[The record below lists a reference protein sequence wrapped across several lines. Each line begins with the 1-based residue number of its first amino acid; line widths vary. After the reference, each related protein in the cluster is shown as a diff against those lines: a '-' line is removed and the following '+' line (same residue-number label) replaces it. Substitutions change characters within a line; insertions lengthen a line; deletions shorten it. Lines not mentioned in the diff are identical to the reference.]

1 MKDWNTKQMYWVPR
15 PHSDDMEQQTEWFNQ
30 VLTTSI
36 QLYFQQEC
44 EYSSLEEVVPPT
56 DRWLE
61 KKTGVQQ
68 ITFQERTVVM
78 LALMPHVCP
87 QVLDIFF
94 VQNKNF
100 DRQYTE
106 FGGWKGLSH
115 GGFLPTG
122 ETASFIIAGE
132 DVEKRKSVV
141 SMFQK
146 DHWFYGRNILRL
158 EGANEGEP
166 FLSGQ
171 LRVSEEF
178 LSRVMLDKEYKPDYN
193 IGFPAKRITTA
204 LEWEDM
210 VVDYQ
215 VASELDEICTWIE
228 SGKIIMDDWG
238 LSRFLKAGYRS
249 LFYGPPG
256 TGKTLAATL
265 LGKRNGMDVYRVDL
279 SMIVSKYIGET
290 EKNLARV
297 FDLAE
302 NRNWILFF
310 DEADALF
317 GKRTSTNTSNDR
329 HANQEVAYLL
339 QRIEDFPG
347 IIILATNLRSNIDE
361 AFSRRF
367 QSVIYFPMPTEELRA
382 KLWRKMLP
390 SDWLDWL
397 DNDAEEVINM
407 AAQTELSGGS
417 IANVVRRCALYI
429 VRSGTGQLDRTILKE
444 ALEKEKMKV

>member
-1 MKDWNTKQMYWVPR
+1 MLTA
-15 PHSDDMEQQTEWFNQ
+15 HIEWFNQ
-30 VLTTSI
+30 MLTTAL
-36 QLYFQQEC
+36 QLYFQQGC
-44 EYSSLEEVVPPT
+44 EYSSIEEVTPPDDGWLEEV
-56 DRWLE
+56 
-61 KKTGVQQ
+61 TGRQD
-68 ITFQERTVVM
+68 ITFSERVVVM
-78 LALMPHVCP
+78 LALMPHTSP
-87 QVLDIFF
+87 QSLDIFF

-122 ETASFIIAGE
+122 ETASFILAGE
-132 DVEKRKSVV
+132 DLERKKEVIR
-141 SMFQK
+141 MFQK
-146 DHWFYGRNILRL
+146 DHWFYAQNILRL
-158 EGANEGEP
+158 EGAGEGEP

-171 LRVSEEF
+171 LRPSEEF
-178 LSRVMLDKEYKPDYN
+178 LSHVLLDREYKPDYN
-193 IGFPAKRITTA
+193 IGFPAKRITTP

-210 VVDYQ
+210 ILDY
-215 VASELDEICTWIE
+215 ATLEALEEINTWIRHQHT
-228 SGKIIMDDWG
+228 IMEDWG
-238 LSRFLKAGYRS
+238 LKRFLKPGYRA

-265 LGKRNGMDVYRVDL
+265 LGKKNDMDVYREDL

-290 EKNLARV
+290 EKNLAKV
-297 FDLAE
+297 FDMAE

-347 IIILATNLRSNIDE
+347 TVILATNLKSNIDE

-367 QSVIYFPMPTEELRA
+367 QSIIYFPMPDEELRA
-382 KLWRKMLP
+382 ALWRSMLP
-390 SDWLDWL
+390 KEWLGD
-397 DNDAEEVINM
+397 DAEELIAT

-417 IANVVRRCALYI
+417 IANVVRRCAVTLI
-429 VRSGTGQLDRTILKE
+429 KAQKQMLNPVLLCDSIHREENGT
-444 ALEKEKMKV
+444 

>member
-1 MKDWNTKQMYWVPR
+1 MNEYIA
-15 PHSDDMEQQTEWFNQ
+15 WFNQ
-30 VLTTSI
+30 VLTVAI
-36 QLYFQQEC
+36 QHYFQQES
-44 EYSSLEEVVPPT
+44 EYSSLEQLSSPSNGWV
-56 DRWLE
+56 E
-61 KKTGVQQ
+61 KVTGEQNV
-68 ITFQERTVVM
+68 TFHERIVVM
-78 LALMPHVCP
+78 LTLMPHICP
-87 QVLDIFF
+87 QILDIFF

-122 ETASFIIAGE
+122 ETAVFLIAGE
-132 DVEKRKSVV
+132 DTEKRKSVIEY
-141 SMFQK
+141 FQK
-146 DHWFYGRNILRL
+146 DHWFYTKNILHL
-158 EGANEGEP
+158 EGAGEGEP

-171 LRVSEEF
+171 LRTSDEF
-178 LSRVMLDKEYKPDYN
+178 LSRVLLNKEYKPDYN
-193 IGFPAKRITTA
+193 IGFPAKRITTK
-204 LEWEDM
+204 LDWEDLI
-210 VVDYQ
+210 VDYQ
-215 VASELDEICTWIE
+215 VANELEEINTWIS
-228 SGKIIMDDWG
+228 SGNTIMEDWG
-238 LSRFLKAGYRS
+238 LSRILKAGYRS

-265 LGKRNGMDVYRVDL
+265 LGKKNKMDVYRIDL

-339 QRIEDFPG
+339 QRIEDFLG
-347 IIILATNLRSNIDE
+347 MIILATNLRSNIDE

-367 QSVIYFPMPTEELRA
+367 QSIIYFPMPTEDLRA
-382 KLWRKMLP
+382 EIWRKMLKNWP
-390 SDWLDWL
+390 VPVD
-397 DNDAEEVINM
+397 EELINI
-407 AAQTELSGGS
+407 AAATELSGGS
-417 IANVVRRCALYI
+417 ITNVVRRCALSS
-429 VRSGTGQLDRTILKE
+429 VNKKDQSLSQSILKN
-444 ALEKEKMKV
+444 ALQKEKLKL

>member
-1 MKDWNTKQMYWVPR
+1 MREYI
-15 PHSDDMEQQTEWFNQ
+15 EWFNQ
-30 VLTTSI
+30 VLTVAI
-36 QLYFQQEC
+36 QLYFHQES
-44 EYSSLEEVVPPT
+44 EYKQLKDVYPPRNGWMEAMTGQTDTNFEERIV
-56 DRWLE
+56 
-61 KKTGVQQ
+61 
-68 ITFQERTVVM
+68 IM
-78 LALMPHVCP
+78 LALMPHICP
-87 QVLDIFF
+87 QILDIFF

-122 ETASFIIAGE
+122 ETASFILAGE
-132 DVEKRKSVV
+132 DVEKRKEVIH
-141 SMFQK
+141 MFSK
-146 DHWFYGRNILRL
+146 SHWFYGKNILRL
-158 EGANEGEP
+158 EGAGEGEP
-166 FLSGQ
+166 LLSSQ

-178 LSRVMLDKEYKPDYN
+178 LSRVQLDVEYKPDYTT
-193 IGFPAKRITTA
+193 GFPAKRITTE
-204 LEWEDM
+204 LDWEDL
-210 VVDYQ
+210 VLDYQ
-215 VASELDEICTWIE
+215 VTTELEEINTWIS
-228 SGKIIMDDWG
+228 SGKIIMEDWG
-238 LSRFLKAGYRS
+238 LSRILKAGYRS

-256 TGKTLAATL
+256 TGKTLAVTL
-265 LGKRNGMDVYRVDL
+265 LGKKNNMDVYRIDL

-290 EKNLARV
+290 EKNLAKV

-347 IIILATNLRSNIDE
+347 MVILATNLRSNIDE

-382 KLWRKMLP
+382 EIWRKMLKGWP
-390 SDWLDWL
+390 EDVDEDL
-397 DNDAEEVINM
+397 ITM
-407 AAQTELSGGS
+407 AARTELSGGS
-417 IANVVRRCALYI
+417 IANVVRRCALAT
-429 VRSGTGQLDRTILKE
+429 VNQKNQSLDKLILKN
-444 ALEKEKMKV
+444 ALQKEKLK

>member
-1 MKDWNTKQMYWVPR
+1 MQFYIL
-15 PHSDDMEQQTEWFNQ
+15 WFNQ
-30 VLTTSI
+30 ILTTAI

-44 EYSSLEEVVPPT
+44 EYSSLEEIVPPN
-56 DRWLE
+56 DGWLE
-61 KKTGVQQ
+61 DVTLVSE
-68 ITFQERTVVM
+68 ITFDERVIIM
-78 LALMPHVCP
+78 LTLIPHINP
-87 QVLDIFF
+87 QTLDIFF

-106 FGGWKGLSH
+106 FGGWKGISH

-122 ETASFIIAGE
+122 ETAVFITAGE
-132 DVEKRKSVV
+132 NIEKKKEIIKL
-141 SMFQK
+141 FQK
-146 DHWFYGRNILRL
+146 DHWFYTRNILRL
-158 EGANEGEP
+158 EGAGDGEP

-178 LSRVMLDKEYKPDYN
+178 LSRVLLDREYKPDYN
-193 IGFPAKRITTA
+193 IGFPAKRITSE
-204 LEWEDM
+204 LNWEDM
-210 VVDYQ
+210 VLDYQ
-215 VASELDEICTWIE
+215 VTAELEEINTWISSHE
-228 SGKIIMDDWG
+228 IIMKEWG
-238 LSRFLKAGYRS
+238 LARFLKAGYRS

-265 LGKRNGMDVYRVDL
+265 LGKKNGMDVYRIDL

-290 EKNLARV
+290 EKNLAKV

-347 IIILATNLRSNIDE
+347 TVILATNLRSNIDE

-367 QSVIYFPMPTEELRA
+367 QSVIYFPMPSKDLRA
-382 KLWRKMLP
+382 ELWRKMLP
-390 SDWLDWL
+390 KDWIGSNGEDLIEIA
-397 DNDAEEVINM
+397 AE
-407 AAQTELSGGS
+407 TELSGGS
-417 IANVVRRCALYI
+417 IANVVRRCALFLVETKDKY
-429 VRSGTGQLDRTILKE
+429 LNKMILKE
-444 ALEKEKMKV
+444 ALQKEKLKY

>member
-1 MKDWNTKQMYWVPR
+1 MTAHVD
-15 PHSDDMEQQTEWFNQ
+15 WFNRI
-30 VLTTSI
+30 LTVAI
-36 QLYFQQEC
+36 QLYFRQGC
-44 EYSSLEEVVPPT
+44 EYASIEEVAPPA
-56 DRWLE
+56 DGWLE
-61 KKTGVQQ
+61 DMTGRQE
-68 ITFQERTVVM
+68 ITFGERAAIM
-78 LALMPHVCP
+78 LSLMPHICP
-87 QVLDIFF
+87 QALDIFF
-94 VQNKNF
+94 VQNKDF

-132 DVEKRKSVV
+132 DIEKKKAVIR
-141 SMFQK
+141 MFQR
-146 DHWFYGRNILRL
+146 DHWLYTQNILHL
-158 EGANEGEP
+158 EGAGEGEP

-171 LRVSEEF
+171 LRPSEEF
-178 LSRVMLDKEYKPDYN
+178 LSHVLLDKEYKPDYT
-193 IGFPAKRITTA
+193 IGFPAKLITTPLEWKDLILDYNTQKA
-204 LEWEDM
+204 LED
-210 VVDYQ
+210 
-215 VASELDEICTWIE
+215 INTWIE
-228 SGKIIMDDWG
+228 HQHTIMEDWG
-238 LSRFLKAGYRS
+238 LKRILKPGYRA

-265 LGKRNGMDVYRVDL
+265 LGKKNHMDVYRVDL

-290 EKNLARV
+290 EKNLSKV

-347 IIILATNLRSNIDE
+347 IVILATNLKSNIDE

-367 QSVIYFPMPTEELRA
+367 QSIIYFPIPDEELRA
-382 KLWRKMLP
+382 ALWRNMLP
-390 SDWLDWL
+390 SQWLGQ
-397 DNDAEEVINM
+397 DAEELIAM
-407 AAQTELSGGS
+407 AAKTELSGGA
-417 IANVVRRCALYI
+417 ITNVVRRCALMMI
-429 VRSGTGQLDRTILKE
+429 HQTRISKNMLQNCISI
-444 ALEKEKMKV
+444 EKNVCL

>member
-1 MKDWNTKQMYWVPR
+1 MLHAHID
-15 PHSDDMEQQTEWFNQ
+15 WFNQ
-30 VLTTSI
+30 MLTVAI
-36 QLYFQQEC
+36 QIYFRQGC
-44 EYSSLEEVVPPT
+44 EYSSIEKVIPPD

-61 KKTGVQQ
+61 DITNRQE
-68 ITFQERTVVM
+68 ITFSERVIIM
-78 LALMPHVCP
+78 LALMPHICP
-87 QVLDIFF
+87 QALDIFF
-94 VQNKNF
+94 VQNKDF

-122 ETASFIIAGE
+122 ETASFILAGE
-132 DVEKRKSVV
+132 DVEKKKTVIR
-141 SMFQK
+141 MFQR
-146 DHWFYGRNILRL
+146 DHWFYTQNILRL
-158 EGANEGEP
+158 EGAGEGEP

-171 LRVSEEF
+171 LRATDEF
-178 LSRVMLDKEYKPDYN
+178 LSHVLLDREYKPDYT
-193 IGFPAKRITTA
+193 IGFPAKLITTPLEWKDMVLDYHTYEA
-204 LEWEDM
+204 LED
-210 VVDYQ
+210 
-215 VASELDEICTWIE
+215 INTWIE
-228 SGKIIMDDWG
+228 YQYTILEDWG
-238 LSRFLKAGYRS
+238 LKRILKPGFRA

-265 LGKRNGMDVYRVDL
+265 LGKKNHMDVYRVDL

-290 EKNLARV
+290 EKNLAKV

-347 IIILATNLRSNIDE
+347 MVILATNLKSNIDE

-367 QSVIYFPMPTEELRA
+367 QSIIYFPIPDEELRA
-382 KLWRKMLP
+382 ALWRNMLP
-390 SDWLDWL
+390 TQWLGEDV
-397 DNDAEEVINM
+397 EELITM
-407 AAQTELSGGS
+407 AAETELSGGS
-417 IANVVRRCALYI
+417 ITNVVRRCAIMMTHQTKISKLMLQNCI
-429 VRSGTGQLDRTILKE
+429 SI
-444 ALEKEKMKV
+444 EKNSTWL

>member
-1 MKDWNTKQMYWVPR
+1 MNDYIV
-15 PHSDDMEQQTEWFNQ
+15 WFNQ
-30 VLTTSI
+30 VLTVAI
-36 QLYFQQEC
+36 QHYFQQES
-44 EYSSLEEVVPPT
+44 EYASLEQISPPANG
-56 DRWLE
+56 WVE
-61 KKTGVQQ
+61 QVTGMQK
-68 ITFQERTVVM
+68 ITFQERIVMM

-87 QVLDIFF
+87 QILDIFF

-122 ETASFIIAGE
+122 ETAVFILAGE
-132 DVEKRKSVV
+132 DTDKRKSVFEY
-141 SMFQK
+141 FQK
-146 DHWFYGRNILRL
+146 DHWFYTKNILRL
-158 EGANEGEP
+158 EGAGEGEP

-171 LRVSEEF
+171 LRVSDEF
-178 LSRVMLDKEYKPDYN
+178 LSRVLLDKEYKPDYN
-193 IGFPAKRITTA
+193 IGFPAKRITTE
-204 LEWEDM
+204 LNWDDM
-210 VVDYQ
+210 VLDYQ
-215 VASELDEICTWIE
+215 VTTELEEINTWIS
-228 SGKIIMDDWG
+228 SGQIIMKDWG
-238 LSRFLKAGYRS
+238 LSRILKAGYRS

-265 LGKRNGMDVYRVDL
+265 LGKKNNMDVYRIDL

-347 IIILATNLRSNIDE
+347 MIILATNLRSNIDE

-367 QSVIYFPMPTEELRA
+367 QSVIYFPMPTEDLRA
-382 KLWRKMLP
+382 EIWRKMLK
-390 SDWLDWL
+390 DWPGGVD
-397 DNDAEEVINM
+397 EELITTAV
-407 AAQTELSGGS
+407 AAELSGGA
-417 IANVVRRCALYI
+417 ITNVIRRCALSL
-429 VRSGTGQLDRTILKE
+429 VNQKDKSLNKSILNN
-444 ALEKEKMKV
+444 ALQKEKLKL

>member
-1 MKDWNTKQMYWVPR
+1 MKCYIL
-15 PHSDDMEQQTEWFNQ
+15 WFSNI
-30 VLTTSI
+30 LTTAL
-36 QLYFQQEC
+36 QLYFQQGC
-44 EYSSLEEVVPPT
+44 EYSSIEEVTPPEDGWLEEV
-56 DRWLE
+56 
-61 KKTGVQQ
+61 TGRQD
-68 ITFQERTVVM
+68 ITFSERVVVM
-78 LALMPHVCP
+78 LALMPHTSP
-87 QVLDIFF
+87 QSLDIFF

-122 ETASFIIAGE
+122 ETASFILAGE
-132 DVEKRKSVV
+132 DMERKKEVIR
-141 SMFQK
+141 MFQK
-146 DHWFYGRNILRL
+146 DHWFYAQNILRL
-158 EGANEGEP
+158 EGAGEGEP

-171 LRVSEEF
+171 LRPSEEF
-178 LSRVMLDKEYKPDYN
+178 LSHVLLDREYKPDYN
-193 IGFPAKRITTA
+193 IGFPAKRITTP

-210 VVDYQ
+210 ILDY
-215 VASELDEICTWIE
+215 ATLEALEEINTWIRHQHT
-228 SGKIIMDDWG
+228 IMEDWG
-238 LSRFLKAGYRS
+238 LKRFLKPGYRA

-265 LGKRNGMDVYRVDL
+265 LGKKNDMDVYRVDL

-290 EKNLARV
+290 EKNLAKV
-297 FDLAE
+297 FDMAE

-347 IIILATNLRSNIDE
+347 TVILATNLKSNIDE

-367 QSVIYFPMPTEELRA
+367 QSIIYFPMPDEELRA
-382 KLWRKMLP
+382 ALWRSMLP
-390 SDWLDWL
+390 KEWLGD
-397 DNDAEEVINM
+397 DAEELIAT

-417 IANVVRRCALYI
+417 IANVVRRCAVTLI
-429 VRSGTGQLDRTILKE
+429 KAQKQMLNPVLLCDSIHREENGT
-444 ALEKEKMKV
+444 

>member
-1 MKDWNTKQMYWVPR
+1 MREYI
-15 PHSDDMEQQTEWFNQ
+15 EWFSQ
-30 VLTTSI
+30 VLTAAI
-36 QLYFQQEC
+36 QLYFRQEC
-44 EYSSLEEVVPPT
+44 DYKRLEEVHPPRNGWMEAVTAQT
-56 DRWLE
+56 DINFE
-61 KKTGVQQ
+61 
-68 ITFQERTVVM
+68 ERIVIM
-78 LALMPHVCP
+78 LALMPHICP

-94 VQNKNF
+94 VQNKDF

-122 ETASFIIAGE
+122 ETASFILAGE
-132 DVEKRKSVV
+132 DVEKRKEVIRLFAKS
-141 SMFQK
+141 
-146 DHWFYGRNILRL
+146 HWFYGKNILRL
-158 EGANEGEP
+158 EGAGEGEP
-166 FLSGQ
+166 MLSSQ

-178 LSRVMLDKEYKPDYN
+178 LSRVLLDVEYKPDYN
-193 IGFPAKRITTA
+193 IGFPAKRITTE
-204 LEWEDM
+204 LNWEDL
-210 VVDYQ
+210 VLDYQ
-215 VASELDEICTWIE
+215 VAADLEEINIWIS
-228 SGKIIMDDWG
+228 SGKTIMEDWG

-265 LGKRNGMDVYRVDL
+265 LGKKNNMDVYRIDL

-347 IIILATNLRSNIDE
+347 MVILATNLRSNIDE

-367 QSVIYFPMPTEELRA
+367 QSVIYFPMPTMDLRA
-382 KLWRKMLP
+382 DLWRKMIP
-390 SDWLDWL
+390 EKWLGE
-397 DNDAEEVINM
+397 DAAELVSI
-407 AAQTELSGGS
+407 AAETELSGGS
-417 IANVVRRCALYI
+417 ITNVVRRCALFL
-429 VRSGTGQLDRTILKE
+429 VNTPEKQLNRTILKE
-444 ALEKEKMKV
+444 ALQKEKMKN

>member
-1 MKDWNTKQMYWVPR
+1 MR
-15 PHSDDMEQQTEWFNQ
+15 GHIEWFEA
-30 VLTTSI
+30 VLHVTI
-36 QLYFQQEC
+36 GVYFHQQGFENASVGLLRLP
-44 EYSSLEEVVPPT
+44 SSKWLEEST
-56 DRWLE
+56 
-61 KKTGVQQ
+61 KHSY
-68 ITFQERTVVM
+68 ITFEERIIVM
-78 LALMPHVCP
+78 LALMPHIKP
-87 QVLDIFF
+87 QALDTFF
-94 VQNKNF
+94 LQNGAL
-100 DRQYTE
+100 DRQFTQ

-122 ETASFIIAGE
+122 ETAVFIIAG
-132 DVEKRKSVV
+132 DDPIKRCEVV
-141 SMFQK
+141 RMFQR
-146 DHWFYGRNILRL
+146 DHWFYTSNILRL

-178 LSRVMLDKEYKPDYN
+178 LSHVLLDREYKPDYS
-193 IGFPAKRITTA
+193 IGFPAKLITTP

-210 VVDYQ
+210 VLDYQ
-215 VASELDEICTWIE
+215 THESLEEINTWIE
-228 SGKIIMDDWG
+228 HQHTIMNDWG
-238 LSRFLKAGYRS
+238 LKRILKPGYRA

-265 LGKRNGMDVYRVDL
+265 LGKKNNMDVYRVDL

-290 EKNLARV
+290 EKNLAKV

-347 IIILATNLRSNIDE
+347 TVILATNLKSNIDE

-367 QSVIYFPMPTEELRA
+367 QSIIYFPMPSEELRA
-382 KLWRKMLP
+382 ELWCSMLP
-390 SDWLDWL
+390 KEWLGD
-397 DNDAEEVINM
+397 DAEELIAT
-407 AAQTELSGGS
+407 AAQSELSGGS
-417 IANVVRRCALYI
+417 IANVVRKCA
-429 VRSGTGQLDRTILKE
+429 VQMVKSNKNTISSLIINE
-444 ALEKEKMKV
+444 IMTIY

>member
-1 MKDWNTKQMYWVPR
+1 MNDYIV
-15 PHSDDMEQQTEWFNQ
+15 WFNQ
-30 VLTTSI
+30 VLTVAI
-36 QLYFQQEC
+36 QLYFEQEC
-44 EYSSLEEVVPPT
+44 EYTSLAEVKPPVNGWMEE
-56 DRWLE
+56 
-61 KKTGVQQ
+61 KTGVQR

-146 DHWFYGRNILRL
+146 DHWFYARNILRL

-382 KLWRKMLP
+382 ELWRKMLP

>member
-1 MKDWNTKQMYWVPR
+1 MIAAHID
-15 PHSDDMEQQTEWFNQ
+15 WFNRM
-30 VLTTSI
+30 LATAI
-36 QLYFQQEC
+36 QLYFRQGC
-44 EYSSLEEVVPPT
+44 EYSSIEEIVPP
-56 DRWLE
+56 DDGWLE
-61 KKTGVQQ
+61 DVTGQQ
-68 ITFQERTVVM
+68 ELSFNDRAVIL
-78 LALMPHVCP
+78 LALMPHTCP
-87 QVLDIFF
+87 QALDIFF

-122 ETASFIIAGE
+122 ETASFIIAG
-132 DVEKRKSVV
+132 DDMEKKKEVIR
-141 SMFQK
+141 MFQK
-146 DHWFYGRNILRL
+146 DYWFHAKNILRL
-158 EGANEGEP
+158 EGAGEGEP

-171 LRVSEEF
+171 LRPSEEF
-178 LSRVMLDKEYKPDYN
+178 LSRVLLDREYKPDYN

-204 LEWEDM
+204 LEWKDLIL
-210 VVDYQ
+210 DYHT
-215 VASELDEICTWIE
+215 SEALEEINTWIE
-228 SGKIIMDDWG
+228 HQHTIMEEWG
-238 LSRFLKAGYRS
+238 LKRILKPGYRA

-265 LGKRNGMDVYRVDL
+265 LGKKNRMDVYRVDL

-290 EKNLARV
+290 EKNLAKV
-297 FDLAE
+297 FDMAE

-347 IIILATNLRSNIDE
+347 TVILATNLKSNIDE

-367 QSVIYFPMPTEELRA
+367 QSVIYFPMPDEELRA
-382 KLWRKMLP
+382 ALWRSMLP
-390 SDWLDWL
+390 PQWLGDH
-397 DNDAEEVINM
+397 AEEVI
-407 AAQTELSGGS
+407 AAAARAELSGGS
-417 IANVVRRCALYI
+417 ITNAVRRCATMLI
-429 VRSGTGQLDRTILKE
+429 KHHHEEVSAEMIGEILKN
-444 ALEKEKMKV
+444 VQ

>member
-1 MKDWNTKQMYWVPR
+1 MNDYIA
-15 PHSDDMEQQTEWFNQ
+15 WFNQ
-30 VLTTSI
+30 VLAVAI
-36 QLYFQQEC
+36 QLYFEQEC
-44 EYSSLEEVVPPT
+44 EYTSLAEVKPPVNRWMEE
-56 DRWLE
+56 
-61 KKTGVQQ
+61 KTGVQQ

-382 KLWRKMLP
+382 ELWRKMLP

-407 AAQTELSGGS
+407 AARTELSGGF

>member
-1 MKDWNTKQMYWVPR
+1 MNEYIV
-15 PHSDDMEQQTEWFNQ
+15 WFNQ
-30 VLTTSI
+30 ILTVAI
-36 QLYFQQEC
+36 QHYFQQES
-44 EYSSLEEVVPPT
+44 EYSLLEQLSPPSNGWMEIVT
-56 DRWLE
+56 STQ
-61 KKTGVQQ
+61 K
-68 ITFQERTVVM
+68 ITFQERIVVM
-78 LALMPHVCP
+78 LTLMPHVCP
-87 QVLDIFF
+87 QILDIFF

-122 ETASFIIAGE
+122 ETAAFIIAGE
-132 DVEKRKSVV
+132 DTDRRKSVIKY
-141 SMFQK
+141 FQK
-146 DHWFYGRNILRL
+146 DHWFYTKNILRL
-158 EGANEGEP
+158 EGAGEGEP

-178 LSRVMLDKEYKPDYN
+178 LSQVLLDKEYKPDYN
-193 IGFPAKRITTA
+193 IGFPAKRITTE
-204 LEWEDM
+204 LNWDDM
-210 VVDYQ
+210 VLDYQ
-215 VASELDEICTWIE
+215 VAIELEEINAWIS
-228 SGKIIMDDWG
+228 SGKTIMEDWG
-238 LSRFLKAGYRS
+238 LSRILKAGYRS

-265 LGKRNGMDVYRVDL
+265 LGKKNNMDVYRIDL

-317 GKRTSTNTSNDR
+317 SKRTSTNTSNDR

-347 IIILATNLRSNIDE
+347 MIILATNLRSNIDE

-382 KLWRKMLP
+382 EIWRKMLKNWP
-390 SDWLDWL
+390 GSVD
-397 DNDAEEVINM
+397 EELILM
-407 AAQTELSGGS
+407 AAETELSGGA
-417 IANVVRRCALYI
+417 ITNVIRRCALSLI
-429 VRSGTGQLDRTILKE
+429 NQKDKSLNKSILNN
-444 ALEKEKMKV
+444 ALQKEKLKL

>member
-1 MKDWNTKQMYWVPR
+1 MKLSID
-15 PHSDDMEQQTEWFNQ
+15 WFNRM
-30 VLTTSI
+30 LTTAI
-36 QLYFQQEC
+36 QLYFQQGC
-44 EYSSLEEVVPPT
+44 EYSSIEEIVPPDDGWLEEMT
-56 DRWLE
+56 GQQDISFNDR
-61 KKTGVQQ
+61 V
-68 ITFQERTVVM
+68 IIM
-78 LALMPHVCP
+78 LALMPHTYP
-87 QVLDIFF
+87 QALDIFF

-132 DVEKRKSVV
+132 DMEKKKTVIR
-141 SMFQK
+141 MFQK
-146 DHWFYGRNILRL
+146 DYWFYTKNILRL
-158 EGANEGEP
+158 EGAGEGEP

-171 LRVSEEF
+171 LRPSEEF
-178 LSRVMLDKEYKPDYN
+178 LSHVLLDREYKPDYN
-193 IGFPAKRITTA
+193 IGFPAKRITTE

-210 VVDYQ
+210 ILDYNTLE
-215 VASELDEICTWIE
+215 ALEEINTWIE
-228 SGKIIMDDWG
+228 HQHTIMEGWG
-238 LSRFLKAGYRS
+238 LKRFLKPGYRA

-265 LGKRNGMDVYRVDL
+265 LGKKNNMDVYRVDL

-290 EKNLARV
+290 EKNLAKV
-297 FDLAE
+297 FDMAE

-347 IIILATNLRSNIDE
+347 TVILATNLKSNIDE

-367 QSVIYFPMPTEELRA
+367 QSIIYFPMPDEELRA
-382 KLWRKMLP
+382 ALWRSMLP
-390 SDWLDWL
+390 KEWLGD
-397 DNDAEEVINM
+397 DAEELIAT
-407 AAQTELSGGS
+407 AAQTEISGGS
-417 IANVVRRCALYI
+417 IANVVRRCAITLVENQQQMLSLVLLHASI
-429 VRSGTGQLDRTILKE
+429 HREENGT
-444 ALEKEKMKV
+444 

>member
-1 MKDWNTKQMYWVPR
+1 MREYI
-15 PHSDDMEQQTEWFNQ
+15 EWFSQ
-30 VLTTSI
+30 VLTAAI
-36 QLYFQQEC
+36 QLYFRQEC
-44 EYSSLEEVVPPT
+44 DYNRLEEVHPPRTGWMEAVTAQT
-56 DRWLE
+56 DINFE
-61 KKTGVQQ
+61 
-68 ITFQERTVVM
+68 ERIVIM

-94 VQNKNF
+94 VQNKDF

-122 ETASFIIAGE
+122 ETASFILAGE
-132 DVEKRKSVV
+132 DVNKRKEAIRLFAKS
-141 SMFQK
+141 
-146 DHWFYGRNILRL
+146 HWFSGKNILRL
-158 EGANEGEP
+158 EGAGEGEP
-166 FLSGQ
+166 MLSSQ

-178 LSRVMLDKEYKPDYN
+178 LSRVLLDVEYKPDYN
-193 IGFPAKRITTA
+193 IGFPAKRITTE
-204 LEWEDM
+204 LNWEDL
-210 VVDYQ
+210 VLDYQ
-215 VASELDEICTWIE
+215 VAAELEEINTWIS
-228 SGKIIMDDWG
+228 SGKTIMEEWG

-265 LGKRNGMDVYRVDL
+265 LGKKNHMDVYRIDL

-347 IIILATNLRSNIDE
+347 MIILATNLRSNIDE

-367 QSVIYFPMPTEELRA
+367 QSVIYFPMPTMELRA
-382 KLWRKMLP
+382 QLWQKMIP
-390 SDWLDWL
+390 EEWLDK
-397 DNDAEEVINM
+397 DADGLVSM
-407 AAQTELSGGS
+407 AAETELSGGS
-417 IANVVRRCALYI
+417 ITNVVRRCALFL
-429 VRSGTGQLDRTILKE
+429 VNTPDKQLNRTILKE
-444 ALEKEKMKV
+444 ALQKEKMKS

>member
-1 MKDWNTKQMYWVPR
+1 MREYI
-15 PHSDDMEQQTEWFNQ
+15 EWFNQ
-30 VLTTSI
+30 VLTVAI
-36 QLYFQQEC
+36 QLYFHQES
-44 EYSSLEEVVPPT
+44 EYKQLKDVYPPRNGWMEAVTGQTDTNFEERIV
-56 DRWLE
+56 
-61 KKTGVQQ
+61 
-68 ITFQERTVVM
+68 IM
-78 LALMPHVCP
+78 LALMPHICP
-87 QVLDIFF
+87 QILDIFF

-122 ETASFIIAGE
+122 ETASFILAGE
-132 DVEKRKSVV
+132 DVEKRKEVIH
-141 SMFQK
+141 MFSK
-146 DHWFYGRNILRL
+146 SHWFYGKNILRL
-158 EGANEGEP
+158 EGAGEGEP
-166 FLSGQ
+166 LLSSQ

-178 LSRVMLDKEYKPDYN
+178 LSRVQLDVEYKPDYTT
-193 IGFPAKRITTA
+193 GFPAKRITTE
-204 LEWEDM
+204 LDWEDM
-210 VVDYQ
+210 VLDYQ
-215 VASELDEICTWIE
+215 VTTELEEINTWIS
-228 SGKIIMDDWG
+228 SGKTIMEDWG
-238 LSRFLKAGYRS
+238 LSRILKAGYRS

-265 LGKRNGMDVYRVDL
+265 LGKKNNMDVYRIDL

-290 EKNLARV
+290 EKNLAKV

-347 IIILATNLRSNIDE
+347 MVILATNLRSNIDE

-382 KLWRKMLP
+382 EIWRKMLKGWP
-390 SDWLDWL
+390 EDVDEDL
-397 DNDAEEVINM
+397 ITM
-407 AAQTELSGGS
+407 AARTELSGGS
-417 IANVVRRCALYI
+417 IANVVRRCALAT
-429 VRSGTGQLDRTILKE
+429 VNQKNQSLDKLILKN
-444 ALEKEKMKV
+444 ALQKEKLK

>member
-1 MKDWNTKQMYWVPR
+1 MYWAPR

-382 KLWRKMLP
+382 ELWRKMLP
-390 SDWLDWL
+390 SDWL

-407 AAQTELSGGS
+407 AARTELSGGS

-429 VRSGTGQLDRTILKE
+429 VRSGTKQLDRTILKE

>member
-1 MKDWNTKQMYWVPR
+1 MNEYIA
-15 PHSDDMEQQTEWFNQ
+15 WFNQ
-30 VLTTSI
+30 ALTTSI

-44 EYSSLEEVVPPT
+44 EYTSLEEVVPPSNG
-56 DRWLE
+56 WLE
-61 KKTGVQQ
+61 RVTDVPNIAFG
-68 ITFQERTVVM
+68 ERMVIM

-87 QVLDIFF
+87 QILDIFF

-122 ETASFIIAGE
+122 ETAVFILAGE
-132 DVEKRKSVV
+132 DTEKRKEIIRL
-141 SMFQK
+141 FQNG
-146 DHWFYGRNILRL
+146 HWFYKKNIIRL
-158 EGANEGEP
+158 EGAGEGEP

-171 LRVSEEF
+171 LRISEEF
-178 LSRVMLDKEYKPDYN
+178 LSRVLLDKEYKPDYN
-193 IGFPAKRITTA
+193 IGFPAKRITT
-204 LEWEDM
+204 EMNWEDM
-210 VVDYQ
+210 VLDYQ
-215 VASELDEICTWIE
+215 VTVELEEINTWISSSE
-228 SGKIIMDDWG
+228 TIMKDWG

-265 LGKRNGMDVYRVDL
+265 LGKKNNMDVYRVDL

-347 IIILATNLRSNIDE
+347 MIILATNLRSNIDE

-367 QSVIYFPMPTEELRA
+367 QSVIYFPMPTKELRED
-382 KLWRKMLP
+382 LWRKMLP
-390 SDWLDWL
+390 KQWLG
-397 DNDAEEVINM
+397 NDADELIAI
-407 AAQTELSGGS
+407 AAETELSGGA
-417 IANVVRRCALYI
+417 ITNVLRRCALCLI
-429 VRSGTGQLDRTILKE
+429 KSKEEILDKRILKE
-444 ALEKEKMKV
+444 ALQKEKMKT

>member
-1 MKDWNTKQMYWVPR
+1 MREYIA
-15 PHSDDMEQQTEWFNQ
+15 WFNQ
-30 VLTTSI
+30 VLTVAI
-36 QLYFQQEC
+36 QLYFQQDT
-44 EYSSLEEVVPPT
+44 EYTRLEEVRPPVNG
-56 DRWLE
+56 WLE
-61 KKTGVQQ
+61 KVTGVSDM
-68 ITFQERTVVM
+68 TFGEQVIIM

-122 ETASFIIAGE
+122 ETVALILTGE
-132 DVEKRKSVV
+132 DVEMRKEVV
-141 SMFQK
+141 RLFQR
-146 DHWFYGRNILRL
+146 DHWFYGKNILQL
-158 EGANEGEP
+158 EGAGEGEP

-178 LSRVMLDKEYKPDYN
+178 QSRVLLDVEYKPDYN

-204 LEWEDM
+204 LNWEDM
-210 VVDYQ
+210 VLDYR
-215 VASELDEICTWIE
+215 VATEIEEINTWIV
-228 SGKIIMDDWG
+228 SHKTIMEEWG
-238 LSRFLKAGYRS
+238 LSRFLKAGYRA

-265 LGKRNGMDVYRVDL
+265 LGKKNYMDVYRVDL

-347 IIILATNLRSNIDE
+347 TVVLATNLRSNIDE

-382 KLWRKMLP
+382 ELWRKMLP
-390 SDWLDWL
+390 KEWLGENAKELID
-397 DNDAEEVINM
+397 I
-407 AAQTELSGGS
+407 AAKTELSGGS
-417 IANVVRRCALYI
+417 IANVVRRCALFL
-429 VRSGTGQLDRTILKE
+429 VVS
-444 ALEKEKMKV
+444 KEKRLDMQMLRDALQKEQLKC

>member
-1 MKDWNTKQMYWVPR
+1 MMTAHID
-15 PHSDDMEQQTEWFNQ
+15 WFNRM
-30 VLTTSI
+30 LTTAI
-36 QLYFQQEC
+36 QLYFQQGC
-44 EYSSLEEVVPPT
+44 EYSSIEEILPPDDGWLEEVT
-56 DRWLE
+56 GHQDISFNDR
-61 KKTGVQQ
+61 V
-68 ITFQERTVVM
+68 IIM
-78 LALMPHVCP
+78 LALMPHTCP
-87 QVLDIFF
+87 QALDIFF

-132 DVEKRKSVV
+132 DMEKKKTVIR
-141 SMFQK
+141 MFQR
-146 DHWFYGRNILRL
+146 DYWFYTKNILRL
-158 EGANEGEP
+158 EGAGDGEP

-171 LRVSEEF
+171 LRPSEEF
-178 LSRVMLDKEYKPDYN
+178 LSHVLLDREYKPDYN
-193 IGFPAKRITTA
+193 IGFPAKRITTELEWKDMILDYNTLEA
-204 LEWEDM
+204 LE
-210 VVDYQ
+210 
-215 VASELDEICTWIE
+215 EINTWIE
-228 SGKIIMDDWG
+228 HQHTIMEEWG
-238 LSRFLKAGYRS
+238 LKRFLKPGYRA

-265 LGKRNGMDVYRVDL
+265 LGKKNNMDVYRVDL

-290 EKNLARV
+290 EKNLAKV
-297 FDLAE
+297 FDMAE

-347 IIILATNLRSNIDE
+347 TVILATNLKSNIDE

-367 QSVIYFPMPTEELRA
+367 QSIIYFPMPDEELRSA
-382 KLWRKMLP
+382 LWRSMLP
-390 SDWLDWL
+390 KEWLGD
-397 DNDAEEVINM
+397 DAEEFIAT

-417 IANVVRRCALYI
+417 IANVVRRCAITLVENQQQMLSLVLLHASI
-429 VRSGTGQLDRTILKE
+429 HREENGT
-444 ALEKEKMKV
+444 